1 MFNIFSSFLH
11 EDLFSLDIKKIKK
24 EILNI
29 KSKDEGRIISNYGGW
44 QSQSYT
50 TINKNFQSL
59 FDNINM
65 SIKKIEKHLNLKK
78 ELSLHNYWC
87 NVNYFGSFNSPHE
100 HPDCVVSGVYYVSTP
115 INSGSIVFLNKTLDS
130 YYKDNVEN
138 YNEYNS
144 SIWKVG
150 PEENKCIL
158 FPSHLTHYVEPNLN
172 KKERISISF
181 NYGF

>member
-11 EDLFSLDIKKIKK
+11 EDFFSLDIRKIKK

-29 KSKDEGRIISNYGGW
+29 KSKDKGRIVSNYGGW
-44 QSQSYT
+44 QSQSLT

-65 SIKKIEKHLNLKK
+65 SVKKIEKHLNLEKK
-78 ELSLHNYWC
+78 LSLHNYWC
-87 NVNYFGSFNSPHE
+87 NMNYFGSFNSPHE
-100 HPDCVVSGVYYVSTP
+100 HPNSVLSGVYYVLTP
-115 INSGSIVFLNKTLDS
+115 INSGSIVFLNDNLDL
-130 YYKDNVEN
+130 YYKNN
-138 YNEYNS
+138 AKKYNEYNS
-144 SIWKVG
+144 STWRSI

-158 FPSHLTHYVEPNLN
+158 FPSYLTHYVEPNLN
-172 KKERISISF
+172 KKERVSISF